1 MALLHSHP
9 NDPGAAGGTHRAD
22 FFTILSINVPP
33 GTPQDEEQQVLTAE
47 RTRAH
52 ELAGEGRLVR
62 LWSLGESD
70 GLRRTLAWWSADD
83 ADDLT
88 TTLHSL
94 PLYPWMTVE
103 VIR

>member
-1 MALLHSHP
+1 MALLQSHP
-9 NDPGAAGGTHRAD
+9 NDPGAAGGKYRTD
-22 FFTILSINVPP
+22 FFTILSTSVPP
-33 GTPQDEEQQVLTAE
+33 GTSQDEVQQVLTAE
-47 RTRAH
+47 RARAR

-83 ADDLT
+83 ADELT
-88 TTLHSL
+88 TTLYSL